1 MELCPFLRVHCFSPY
16 ISTLGSSIS
25 TLQVP
30 LQCLSCSD
38 EESEWMQVQ
47 VPWASSSYVAHSSRH
62 LDQWRTLISV
72 LWYSFSCFAYESWL
86 QKECGALLATMGDKQ
101 PEKSQGSIIMSLL
114 HADYLSWAEFTLVW
128 EFSCKGELGYA
139 WQNAYCVYIL
149 SVCTKLD
156 VYLQGTLGKWF
167 LLGSTSGRLQ
177 AYVALALIFA
187 SSSCLK
193 TCFTWK
199 LGEMLNRQSLSCSWY
214 KSAAMQHSTVF
225 SFPDSCRGT
234 FKRN

>member
-1 MELCPFLRVHCFSPY
+1 M
-16 ISTLGSSIS
+16 STFGSSIS

-47 VPWASSSYVAHSSRH
+47 VPWASSSYAAHSSRH

-86 QKECGALLATMGDKQ
+86 QKQCGTLLATMGDRQ

-114 HADYLSWAEFTLVW
+114 HSDYLSWAEFTLVW
-128 EFSCKGELGYA
+128 EFSCKGGLG
-139 WQNAYCVYIL
+139 NARWNAFCVYIL

-156 VYLQGTLGKWF
+156 VYMQGTLGKWF

-177 AYVALALIFA
+177 AYVALAHLALPQVLA
-187 SSSCLK
+187 SELA
-193 TCFTWK
+193 
-199 LGEMLNRQSLSCSWY
+199 LHGN
-214 KSAAMQHSTVF
+214 
-225 SFPDSCRGT
+225 
-234 FKRN
+234 